1 MARWIRLALEL
12 VISGFVLA
20 GALLLLVPAFRN
32 VSVFYESGT
41 LSQPVYLRPLA
52 VPTVFLDRNGQKL
65 YTLGNGQFRS
75 PVTLNQVPKT
85 TVRAILDVEDHT
97 FYQHGAIDLRS
108 IGRAIVV
115 DATGGAGLQGASTI
129 TQQLVKQEVLTP
141 QRTLSRKI
149 KEVFIAFRLTHQ
161 LSKNQILQDYLNTV
175 YFGEGAYGIQAAAET
190 YFGEGVSHLDTAQ
203 SALLAALIEDP
214 SGLDPFYNPSGA
226 KFRRNLALKQM
237 MEYGDLT
244 KAEYLLAIKQP
255 LPTVSHRTLPGV
267 PSAFVAEVIRRLETE
282 PRYSFL
288 GSTPTQRYQQLLV
301 GGYTIHTTLDSTMQG
316 YAEQAV
322 KDRMPNTN
330 GKFEAALVS
339 VDPSNGQVR
348 TLVSGNPASGAGGY
362 DVVTGVGGTGRQP
375 GSSFK
380 PFVLM
385 AALQQGYSPYDTI
398 DGTAPCTF
406 TVPNTKPYPYVA
418 NNAEPGFGLV
428 SILKATA
435 DSINCAYIRL
445 GINTGLTNV
454 VSMAHLLGVKSPLV
468 PLPSMSIG
476 SEDVNPLEM
485 ADAYATID
493 DYGVYHAP
501 QFITSVDGSN
511 GQVLIQRTNPGIR
524 VASSQDAKVTIAVM
538 EHVITQG
545 TGTAAQLGRPAAGKT
560 GTTDNFTDAWF
571 NGFTPQLVT
580 AVWMGDPAGSVP
592 MFDVGG
598 IPVYG
603 GTYPTEIWHEFM
615 AKAMANQAPLNFKP
629 PNLALIPPGKLI
641 VPIDAPGSII
651 AADGTRSAPYGSSG
665 NSVVPPT
672 TTTTVPPTT
681 TVPSTTTS
689 TIPGSTTTTTGTTST
704 TASVPTTT
712 VPPTTAVP
720 LVPG

>member
-1 MARWIRLALEL
+1 MTRWMKLALEI
-12 VISGFVLA
+12 VISGVVLA

-52 VPTVFLDRNGQKL
+52 VPTVFLDRNGQQL
-65 YTLGNGQFRS
+65 YMLGNGQFRS
-75 PVTLNQVPKT
+75 PVTLSQVPET
-85 TVRAILDVEDHT
+85 AIRAILDVEDHT
-97 FYQHGAIDLRS
+97 FYHHGAIDLRS

-115 DATGGAGLQGASTI
+115 DATGGAGLQGGSTI

-149 KEVFIAFRLTHQ
+149 KEVFIAFRLAQQ

-190 YFGEGVSHLDTAQ
+190 YFGESVKQLDSAQ

-214 SGLDPFYNPSGA
+214 SGLDPFHNPSGA

-237 MEYGDLT
+237 MGYGNLT
-244 KAEYLLAIKQP
+244 KAQYLSAIKEP
-255 LPTVSHRTLPGV
+255 LPTVSHRVLPGA
-267 PSAFVAEVIRRLETE
+267 PSAFVASVIRRLETE
-282 PRYSFL
+282 SRYSFL
-288 GSTPTQRYQQLLV
+288 GGTPAQRYQQLLV
-301 GGYTIHTTLDSTMQG
+301 GGYTVHTTLDSTLQG

-322 KDRMPNTN
+322 KDRLPNTN
-330 GKFEAALVS
+330 GKYQAALVS
-339 VDPSNGQVR
+339 IDPSNGQVR
-348 TLVSGNPASGAGGY
+348 TLVSGNPASGAGGF
-362 DVVTGVGGTGRQP
+362 DVVTGYGGTGRQP

-385 AALQQGYSPYDTI
+385 AALQKGYSPYDTI

-406 TVPNTKPYPYVA
+406 TVPNTKPYPYIA

-445 GINTGLTNV
+445 GIKTGLTNV
-454 VSMAHLLGVKSPLV
+454 VNMAHLLGVKSPLV

-476 SEDVNPLEM
+476 SENVNPLEM

-493 DYGVYHAP
+493 NYGVYHAP
-501 QFITSVDGSN
+501 EFITSVDASN

-615 AKAMANQAPLNFKP
+615 AKAMANQTPLNFEP
-629 PNLALIPPGKLI
+629 PNLALVPPGHLI

-665 NSVVPPT
+665 GTVPPPTTTTTTTTVPPPTTTTTTTTTASSPTTAVPPT
-672 TTTTVPPTT
+672 TTTTTT
-681 TVPSTTTS
+681 TVP
-689 TIPGSTTTTTGTTST
+689 
-704 TASVPTTT
+704 
-712 VPPTTAVP
+712 PPTTAVP